1 VVTALG
7 AQIDLRG
14 STNNLAQVSNKQ
26 SRVEALR
33 QVIGKVFRV
42 DNPMLKM
49 AAEWTGRVQ
58 RT

>member
-1 VVTALG
+1 MVTALG

-33 QVIGKVFRV
+33 QVIGEVFRV

-49 AAEWTGRVQ
+49 AAE
-58 RT
+58 

>member
-1 VVTALG
+1 MFTALG

-14 STNNLAQVSNKQ
+14 IANNLAQVSNKQ

-42 DNPMLKM
+42 GNPMPKM

>member
-1 VVTALG
+1 
-7 AQIDLRG
+7 
-14 STNNLAQVSNKQ
+14 VSNKQ

-33 QVIGKVFRV
+33 QVIGKVVRV